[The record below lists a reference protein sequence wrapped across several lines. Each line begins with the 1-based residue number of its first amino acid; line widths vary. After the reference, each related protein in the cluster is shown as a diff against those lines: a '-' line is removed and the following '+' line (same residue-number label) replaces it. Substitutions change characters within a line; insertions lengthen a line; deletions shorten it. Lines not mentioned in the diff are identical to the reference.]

1 MKSVHSA
8 IPFIERRP
16 SSISATGFILILIFS
31 FAAAI
36 ASLATGLTFSHLP
49 SVLLLTVGAAVLDLF
64 CRLAPRSPIINAV
77 QTIIFGVL
85 YLAMTCWCGVLTAY
99 ATQRL
104 SFPLQDGLF
113 ESVDRAL
120 GLNWLEAMHWVDR
133 HPILNENLAFAYN
146 TMSAQ
151 IAIPVVVLG
160 ILNQV
165 DELRR
170 YLVGFAIALMI
181 TTVAAAFLPVLSHI
195 AFIDRASFA
204 SLKFSGATPVEHLAR
219 LRLPGP
225 TLLSGRVGGLLGFPS
240 FHATVAILTPLV
252 LRKYRAIFLP
262 LLLLDAA
269 MLCST
274 VTEGAHYGCDVI
286 AGACVA
292 VTAYLLAGWS
302 VEEAS
307 KSTVKPA
314 PFTGYGTQP
323 AR

>member
-1 MKSVHSA
+1 VRLA

-16 SSISATGFILILIFS
+16 SSISATGFVLILIFS

-49 SVLLLTVGAAVLDLF
+49 SVLLLTVGAAVLDLL
-64 CRLAPRSPIINAV
+64 CRLAPRTPIINGV
-77 QTIIFGVL
+77 QTIIYGIL
-85 YLAMTCWCGVLTAY
+85 YLAMTCWCGILTAY

-113 ESVDRAL
+113 ETLDRAL
-120 GLNWLEAMHWVDR
+120 GLNWLEAVRWIDR
-133 HPILNENLAFAYN
+133 HPVLNEVLAFAYN

-151 IAIPVVVLG
+151 IALPVVVLG

-165 DELRR
+165 YELRK
-170 YLVGFAIALMI
+170 YLVSFAIALMI
-181 TTVAAAFLPVLSHI
+181 TTVVAAFLPVLSHI
-195 AFIDRASFA
+195 AFIDRASFS
-204 SLKFSGATPVEHLAR
+204 SLKFTGATPVDHLAQ

-225 TLLSGRVGGLLGFPS
+225 TLISGNVGGLLGFPS

-252 LRKYRAIFLP
+252 LRRYRAIFLP

-302 VEEAS
+302 VEEAT
-307 KSTVKPA
+307 KSTVEPS
-314 PFTGYGTQP
+314 PFGGYGAQP
-323 AR
+323 AS

>member
-1 MKSVHSA
+1 VHSA

-16 SSISATGFILILIFS
+16 SSISASGFILFLIFS

-49 SVLLLTVGAAVLDLF
+49 SALLLTVGAAVLDLL
-64 CRLAPRSPIINAV
+64 CRLAPRTPIINAV

-113 ESVDRAL
+113 ETFDRTL
-120 GLNWLEAMHWVDR
+120 GLNWLEAVRWVDR
-133 HPILNENLAFAYN
+133 HPILNEILAFAYN
-146 TMSAQ
+146 TISAQ
-151 IAIPVVVLG
+151 IALPVVILG

-165 DELRR
+165 NELRR
-170 YLVGFAIALMI
+170 YLVSFAIALMI
-181 TTVAAAFLPVLSHI
+181 TTVVAAFLPVLSHI

-204 SLKFSGATPVEHLAR
+204 SLKFSGATPLEHLVQI
-219 LRLPGP
+219 RLPGP
-225 TLLSGRVGGLLGFPS
+225 AVISGSLGGLLGFPS

-252 LRKYRAIFLP
+252 LRRYRAIFPP
-262 LLLLDAA
+262 LLLLDVA

-274 VTEGAHYGCDVI
+274 VTEGAHYGCDII

-302 VEEAS
+302 VEEAK
-307 KSTVKPA
+307 KSTA
-314 PFTGYGTQP
+314 ESASFSGCSTQP
-323 AR
+323 AS